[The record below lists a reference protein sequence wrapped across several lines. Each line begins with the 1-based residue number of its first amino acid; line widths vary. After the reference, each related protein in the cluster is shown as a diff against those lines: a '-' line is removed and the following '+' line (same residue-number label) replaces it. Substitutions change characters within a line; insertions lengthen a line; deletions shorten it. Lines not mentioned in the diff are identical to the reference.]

1 MRINKI
7 ETLNDLDNLLAEVF
21 CGSLNHTKKIN
32 HVPLNITNKGEDIIV
47 QLSVPGFSKED
58 IEVKIE
64 NKKLVIEGKIKEDV
78 KEDVTEESVNTPKE
92 KEEIVLRR
100 DFKVSGFKNE
110 VILNEE
116 MVVNNAELK
125 NGILTI
131 SIRRIVPENLK
142 PRTIAIS

>member
-7 ETLNDLDNLLAEVF
+7 ETLNDLDNLLTDVL
-21 CGSLNHTKKIN
+21 CGSLNHTKRIN